1 MQNLAGKVALITGG
15 TSGIGEATVRKF
27 VAEGASVMIAAR
39 REDKGR
45 AITASLDGQADFIQ
59 TNVRHEDEIARAV
72 EATVRRF
79 GRIDCLFN
87 NAGEVKGDGP
97 VNVVTPETYTLLS
110 ETLLASVIYGTQHAA
125 RAMRTTGG
133 GAIINNASVAAFFGG
148 YSFHVYAAMKA
159 AVVQYGRSVSLELAP
174 QQIRVNSVCPGGI
187 VTPIFGRAAGQDA
200 DTADRTAERVGP
212 MLERMNPMGRAG
224 HPDDIANAVAFL
236 ASDEAAWITGQSLI
250 VDGGATAGRRFDETL
265 SFFGEL
271 RDELRRT

>member
-1 MQNLAGKVALITGG
+1 MQKLLGKVALITGG

-27 VAEGASVMIAAR
+27 VAEGAFVMIAAR
-39 REDKGR
+39 REEKGR
-45 AITASLDGQADFIQ
+45 AIAASLDDHADFIQ
-59 TNVRHEDEIARAV
+59 TDVCHEDQIARAV
-72 EATVRRF
+72 EATVLRF

-97 VNVVTPETYTLLS
+97 VDAVTPAAYTLLS
-110 ETLLASVIYGTQHAA
+110 ETLLASVVFGTQHAA
-125 RAMRTTGG
+125 RVMRATG

-159 AVVQYGRSVSLELAP
+159 AVVQFGRSVSLELAP
-174 QQIRVNSVCPGGI
+174 HQIRVNSICPGGV
-187 VTPIFGRAAGQDA
+187 VTPIFGRAIGQDA
-200 DTADRTAERVGP
+200 ATADATEERVRP
-212 MLERMNPMGRAG
+212 LLDRISPMGRAG

-265 SFFGEL
+265 SFFGEM
-271 RDELRRT
+271 RGELRRS